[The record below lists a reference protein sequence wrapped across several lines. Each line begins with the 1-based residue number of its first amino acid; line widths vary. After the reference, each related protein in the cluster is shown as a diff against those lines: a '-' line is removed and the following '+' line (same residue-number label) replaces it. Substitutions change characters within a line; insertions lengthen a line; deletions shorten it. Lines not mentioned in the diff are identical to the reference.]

1 MIKIVEL
8 EYKYPISK
16 HNDKGEFGIHHA
28 CYRSRR
34 EVLNPNHNQD

>member
-28 CYRSRR
+28 CYRSRS
-34 EVLNPNHNQD
+34 PQP